1 MKRLLRIR
9 MDIGIDMPDAPTG
22 TPDRLCDTFMDGVGR
37 EIADMIKRQAVIIC
51 EATMASVIHFDHEVE
66 NSDYE

>member
-22 TPDRLCDTFMDGVGR
+22 TPDHLCDAFMKGVGDS
-37 EIADMIKRQAVIIC
+37 IADMIKVQAGIIC
-51 EATMASVIHFDHEVE
+51 EETMASVVHFDHEVE

>member
-22 TPDRLCDTFMDGVGR
+22 TPDHLCDSFMDGIGDW
-37 EIADMIKRQAVIIC
+37 IAGMIEVQSGLVAEQK
-51 EATMASVIHFDHEVE
+51 MASVIHFDHEVE